1 MAGDD
6 ESISPRSDAQ
16 AAERTGSDG
25 AEGPSRLPRAIAPI
39 LVLAL
44 GVGLTLAIVSMVER
58 LRSDE
63 ERVAFLRLVGEARD
77 LIDRR
82 MAVHTA
88 LLEGAAGLFAADES
102 VTRREFAAFV
112 GRLDLRTQYPG
123 VRGIGFSVR
132 AMPEELPAIV
142 ERMRADGF
150 PDFRPWPEG
159 ERDEYHAIILLE
171 PLDSRNQAALGYDMF
186 QDLTRRLAMVA
197 ARDGGVPAASG
208 RVELVQE
215 ISGPKQ
221 SGFLVYLPVYRGGV
235 VPNSVDQRRERLLGF
250 VYSPYRADDLLRGVF
265 GSDPAVDIEVFDGL
279 EPVPTALMHSSMRV
293 RGADE
298 SETPRFEAIERV
310 RIARRDWT
318 IRFLSRGREP
328 SPAQSLLPTLLIVTG
343 SLVSAFLA
351 WLTFLQTR
359 ARDNA
364 ERSAHLLLIERERF
378 RTTLGSV
385 GEAVVATDTLGRI
398 TFMNAL
404 AERLT
409 GQRAESAIGEPFESV
424 VRLVRADGGDPL
436 PPPLTR
442 LRESLRG
449 SRPIESTTNASLL
462 LRSDGER
469 IPIDES
475 IAAILDDRGG
485 LIGTVAALRDMTER
499 ARLLDSERI
508 AREEAERASRLKD
521 EFVATLSHE
530 LRTPLNAMLGWTH
543 LLRRRQGDA
552 TAVGEAIEVIERNA
566 RSQVRMVED
575 LLDMTRI
582 LAGKVRVDPVRCDP
596 SALIEAAVAAVSPQA
611 QAKAI
616 ALEVAIDSSVDAFFA
631 DPTRLQQII
640 TNLLSNAIKFTPER
654 GAVRVRVARMWRG
667 ERPSDLITVSDTG
680 IGIAPEFL
688 PHVFDRF
695 RQADASTTRRYG
707 GLGLGLSI
715 VRQLVELH
723 GGVVSAASDG
733 PGRGASFTVE
743 LPARPDART
752 VTRAESLDEDAIESL
767 DGLTLTGLRV
777 LVVDD
782 EADAREYA
790 RAILSGEGAVVAVA
804 AGVDEALSMLPG
816 LHPCVIVSDIGMPD
830 RDGYDLI
837 RAIRRLPPDQGGQ
850 TPAAALT
857 AFARVEDRRR
867 ALDAGYQL
875 HTAKPVEPL
884 ELVALVAS
892 LGALVATGAAP
903 PSPPSPQDRAGPS

>member
-6 ESISPRSDAQ
+6 EPSSPRGEARVTERDGDS
-16 AAERTGSDG
+16 AADP
-25 AEGPSRLPRAIAPI
+25 PSRLSRRLTPI
-39 LVLAL
+39 LVLVL
-44 GVGLTLAIVSMVER
+44 GVSLTLAIVSMVER
-58 LRSDE
+58 LRTDE

-112 GRLDLRTQYPG
+112 ERLDLRTQYPG
-123 VRGIGFSVR
+123 VRGIGFSQRVT
-132 AMPEELPAIV
+132 AAELPALT
-142 ERMRADGF
+142 ERMRAEGL
-150 PDFRPWPEG
+150 PEFRPWPDG
-159 ERDEYHAIILLE
+159 ERDEYHSIVLLE

-186 QDLTRRLAMVA
+186 QDLTRRLAMIA

-215 ISGPKQ
+215 ITGPKQ
-221 SGFLVYLPVYRGGV
+221 AGFLVYLPVYRGGS
-235 VPNSVDQRRERLLGF
+235 VPASVDQRRSRLIGF
-250 VYSPYRADDLLRGVF
+250 VYSPFRADDLLRGVF
-265 GSDPAVDIEVFDGL
+265 GSDPAVDVEVFDGL
-279 EPVPTALMHSSMRV
+279 EPVQTALMHSSRRA
-293 RGADE
+293 RGADG
-298 SETPRFEAIERV
+298 PDDARFEALERV

-318 IRFLSRGREP
+318 IRFFSRGREGA
-328 SPAQSLLPTLLIVTG
+328 PAQALLPTLLTVTG
-343 SLVSAFLA
+343 ALVSAFLA

-398 TFMNAL
+398 TFMNAI

-424 VRLVRADGGDPL
+424 VRLVRAVDGDPL
-436 PPPLTR
+436 PPPLMR
-442 LRESLRG
+442 LRG
-449 SRPIESTTNASLL
+449 GRPIDSTTNATLL
-462 LRSDGER
+462 LRNDGER

-475 IAAILDDRGG
+475 IAAIVDDRGG

-499 ARLLDSERI
+499 ARLLDSERM

-543 LLRRRQGDA
+543 LLRRRQGDP

-582 LAGKVRVDPVRCDP
+582 LAGKVRVDPARCEPRAIVD
-596 SALIEAAVAAVSPQA
+596 AAVASIAPQA
-611 QAKAI
+611 QAKALT
-616 ALEVAIDSSVDAFFA
+616 LEVTIDPSIDAFFA
-631 DPTRLQQII
+631 DPTRLQQIV

-654 GAVRVRVARMWRG
+654 GAVRVRVSRVRRG
-667 ERPSDLITVSDTG
+667 ERPWDVITVTDTG
-680 IGIAPEFL
+680 IGIAAEFL

-723 GGVVSAASDG
+723 GGSVSALSDG

-743 LPARPDART
+743 LPARPDSRKAA
-752 VTRAESLDEDAIESL
+752 RAESVDEDAIESL
-767 DGLTLTGLRV
+767 DGLTLDGLRV
-777 LVVDD
+777 LIVDD

-790 RAILSGEGAVVAVA
+790 RAILSGEGAVVATA
-804 AGVDEALSMLPG
+804 AGVDEALAMLPG

-892 LGALVATGAAP
+892 LGALGATGC
-903 PSPPSPQDRAGPS
+903 

>member
-6 ESISPRSDAQ
+6 EPLSPRDEPLAPGRSVDA
-16 AAERTGSDG
+16 AAE
-25 AEGPSRLPRAIAPI
+25 APSRLSRRLTPM
-39 LVLAL
+39 LVLVL

-58 LRSDE
+58 LRTDE
-63 ERVAFLRLVGEARD
+63 ERVGFFRLVGEARD

-88 LLEGAAGLFAADES
+88 LLEGAAGLFAANES

-112 GRLDLRTQYPG
+112 ERLDLRTQYPG
-123 VRGIGFSVR
+123 VRGIGFSLCSTS
-132 AMPEELPAIV
+132 AELPALV
-142 ERMRADGF
+142 ERMREEGF
-150 PDFRPWPEG
+150 SEFAPWPDG
-159 ERDEYHAIILLE
+159 EREEYHTIVLLE
-171 PLDSRNQAALGYDMF
+171 PLDARNRAALGYDMF

-235 VPNSVDQRRERLLGF
+235 VPTSVDQRRAKLLGF
-250 VYSPYRADDLLRGVF
+250 VYSPFRADDLLRGVF
-265 GSDPAVDIEVFDGL
+265 GADPAVDIEVFDGL
-279 EPVPTALMHSSMRV
+279 EPVATALMHASRRT
-293 RGADE
+293 RGDSPVADE
-298 SETPRFEAIERV
+298 APRFEAIERV

-318 IRFLSRGREP
+318 IRFLSRGREGMP
-328 SPAQSLLPTLLIVTG
+328 GQALLPTLLTVTG

-398 TFMNAL
+398 TFMNAI

-424 VRLVRADGGDPL
+424 VRLVWAEGGQPL
-436 PPPLTR
+436 PPPLVR
-442 LRESLRG
+442 LRERLRG
-449 SRPIESTTNASLL
+449 TRPIEATTSASLL

-485 LIGTVAALRDMTER
+485 LIGTVAALRDMTDR
-499 ARLLDSERI
+499 ARLLASERV

-543 LLRRRQGDA
+543 LLRRRQGDP

-582 LAGKVRVDPVRCDP
+582 LAGKVRLDPVPCEPR
-596 SALIEAAVAAVSPQA
+596 ALIDAAIAAVAPQA
-611 QAKAI
+611 QAKG
-616 ALEVAIDSSVDAFFA
+616 LSVGVEIDASVDAFFA
-631 DPTRLQQII
+631 DPTRLQQIV

-654 GAVRVRVARMWRG
+654 GTVSVTARRLFRG
-667 ERPSDLITVSDTG
+667 ERAWDVIRVSDTG

-723 GGVVSAASDG
+723 GGRASAESDG
-733 PGRGASFTVE
+733 PGRGARFTVE
-743 LPARPDART
+743 FPARADAA
-752 VTRAESLDEDAIESL
+752 RAAQGGASDEDPIESP
-767 DGLTLTGLRV
+767 DGVTLEGLRV

-790 RAILSGEGAVVAVA
+790 RAILSGEGAIVATA
-804 AGVDEALSMLPG
+804 AGADEALAMLPG
-816 LHPCVIVSDIGMPD
+816 LLPCVVVSDIGMPD

-837 RAIRRLPPDQGGQ
+837 RSIRRLPAERGGR

-892 LGALVATGAAP
+892 LGVLLRQTGA
-903 PSPPSPQDRAGPS
+903 